1 MLKDL
6 EPLSNLYS
14 GFNCIN
20 LSISNILK
28 YKNYPYFK
36 SIWKQCG
43 IHFFLPID
51 NSLGRLNG
59 HYIPLKDELNLVHG
73 IALKNEEENDLET
86 YISKVS
92 KLVELGEPVFIYVD
106 SYKLNHTNTP
116 NSMLH
121 CLLVIGVEQDA
132 FLVVDDAY
140 NFKGKISKTEL
151 YQSTKFDY
159 GWPKKWTVSPNF
171 SYISLNSATYEL
183 NENDYYHIIS
193 LNNKINNNNIS
204 DEELKTIFNIPE
216 GYKLIMGIEGMKAFS
231 SNCKEY
237 VRSNTLNRPIF
248 NKLYSDLSN
257 VANVHY
263 LYAEFLKEASV
274 FNKEFLNLSE
284 EYQHLGQG
292 WKVASNMMLKGMMKR
307 HEEMMERM
315 LNKVTNLIPEV
326 ERVFEIS
333 LDFEKEFIS

>member
-1 MLKDL
+1 MLKEL

-43 IHFFLPID
+43 IHFYLPID

-59 HYIPLKDELNLVHG
+59 HYIPMKDELNLVHG
-73 IALKNEEENDLET
+73 VVLQSEEENDFET

-106 SYKLNHTNTP
+106 SYKLQHTNTP

-121 CLLVIGVEQDA
+121 CLLVTGIDQGA

-140 NFKGKISKTEL
+140 NFKGEISKEEL
-151 YQSTKFDY
+151 YRATKFDY
-159 GWPKKWTVSPNF
+159 GWPDKWTVIPNY
-171 SYISLNSATYEL
+171 SYVALNSAVYEL
-183 NENDYYHIIS
+183 NESDYYQMIS
-193 LNNKINNNNIS
+193 LNNKINNNKVS
-204 DEELKTIFNIPE
+204 EKELESIFTIPE
-216 GYKLIMGIEGMKAFS
+216 GFNLVLGVDGMKAFINNCRDYVL
-231 SNCKEY
+231 SNP
-237 VRSNTLNRPIF
+237 LDRPIF

-263 LYAEFLKEASV
+263 LYAEFLKEAAV
-274 FNKEFLNLSE
+274 YNEEFLKLSE
-284 EYQHLGQG
+284 QYQHLGQG
-292 WKVASNMMLKGMMKR
+292 WKIASNMMLKGMMKR

-315 LNKVTNLIPEV
+315 LNKVTILIPEA
-326 ERVFEIS
+326 ERVFEMS
-333 LDFEKEFIS
+333 MEFEREFIS